1 MNTNQNTSQNTTKN
15 HRFRTFVRSV
25 WGDQVAAH
33 RALLRV
39 PTYQAYK
46 PRNGH

>member
-1 MNTNQNTSQNTTKN
+1 MNTNQNTQKN
-15 HRFRTFVRSV
+15 RRFRTFVRYV

-39 PTYQAYK
+39 SPQDEYLT
-46 PRNGH
+46 NGRGR